1 MICWQWE
8 KSSYVKTTI
17 GVNFRSLLSNNP
29 LIKNQVATNIKN
41 LTPTNLSQTNKNK
54 FKKKTKKT
62 KKKQTNKQTTSR

>member
-54 FKKKTKKT
+54 LKKKKKKKTN
-62 KKKQTNKQTTSR
+62 KQTNKQTTS